1 MCEGRED
8 SLLIQLFIFI
18 FIFISTIKKRAHS
31 ARFFHFY
38 LVAFKESESLAFLN
52 HPNFFGKAA

>member
-1 MCEGRED
+1 MCESRED

-18 FIFISTIKKRAHS
+18 STIRKRAHS
-31 ARFFHFY
+31 ARFLHFY

>member
-1 MCEGRED
+1 MCESCED

-18 FIFISTIKKRAHS
+18 FISIIRKRALS

-52 HPNFFGKAA
+52 HPN

>member
-1 MCEGRED
+1 MCESCED

-18 FIFISTIKKRAHS
+18 FIFIRKRALS

>member
-18 FIFISTIKKRAHS
+18 STIRKRALS

>member
-1 MCEGRED
+1 MCESCED

-18 FIFISTIKKRAHS
+18 FINTIRKRVLS

>member
-1 MCEGRED
+1 MVQP
-8 SLLIQLFIFI
+8 IIFCL
-18 FIFISTIKKRAHS
+18 TDRHYAHS

>member
-1 MCEGRED
+1 MCESRED

-18 FIFISTIKKRAHS
+18 STIRKRAHS

>member
-1 MCEGRED
+1 MCESRED
-8 SLLIQLFIFI
+8 SLLIQLP
-18 FIFISTIKKRAHS
+18 IFISTIKKRALS

-38 LVAFKESESLAFLN
+38 LVRLEESESLAFLN

>member
-1 MCEGRED
+1 MCESCED
-8 SLLIQLFIFI
+8 SLLIQLPIFI
-18 FIFISTIKKRAHS
+18 SFISTIRKRAHS